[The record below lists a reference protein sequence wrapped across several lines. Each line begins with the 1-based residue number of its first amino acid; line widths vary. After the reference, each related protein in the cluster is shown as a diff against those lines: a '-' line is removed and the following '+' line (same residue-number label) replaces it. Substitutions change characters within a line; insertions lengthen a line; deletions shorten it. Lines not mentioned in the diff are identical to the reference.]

1 MMKQVYLILAAMLLL
16 CLAPMPYG
24 YFMLVR
30 FVMMVACGAMAYRYY
45 IDHKTVA
52 AWIFGALALLFQP
65 IYKIALGRGL
75 WNVIDVLAAVLFIAM
90 FVMEK
95 RLANKTMAQKQQLSS
110 NDMKIFD
117 NNEFEF
123 SLKGRLSPKEL
134 VYVASEEDKT
144 LTELFEKRPE
154 ILEGWGKMIGFQIVY
169 LPLLIKRLKDKQ
181 VLQYRAPYLS
191 DAELA
196 DVTVGRSAALDQR
209 SLVTEGTQEG
219 RLQGKNDF
227 LLQYL
232 ENPADRKRIK
242 QGLIRTENILRG
254 SDGKDKAL
262 NRFYPLS
269 SVGGEP
275 IADQLFRIGRQ
286 IASEQAEYQ
295 KQHPRYDDEDDE
307 FGGPE
312 EYDDWEAVTDAA
324 PDADASFNSQQD
336 DENID
341 DLLEEVRE
349 RIAKLRQRG
358 ISEYILEQL
367 IHPDDR
373 LSRMV
378 ITKDWRIMLPD
389 YNDMEIKMEPLVKA
403 VYLLFLLHP
412 EGIAFKSLPDYRQEL
427 TEIYAK
433 LRPLGLSERAM
444 QSIED
449 VTNPLLNSINE
460 KCARIRG
467 AFLSQFDNHMAK
479 SYYIDGIRGEAKK
492 ISLPRNLVVWE

>member
-1 MMKQVYLILAAMLLL
+1 MMRTSYIILVIMLLL

-30 FVMMVACGAMAYRYY
+30 FVMMVACGAMAYHYY
-45 IDHKTVA
+45 LDHKTVA

-65 IYKIALGRGL
+65 IYKIALGREL
-75 WNVIDVLAAVLFIAM
+75 WNVIDVLAAVLFIVM

-95 RLANKTMAQKQQLSS
+95 RLANKTTTKKQQLSS
-110 NDMKIFD
+110 NDMNIFD
-117 NNEFEF
+117 NNEIEF
-123 SLKGRLSPKEL
+123 TLKGKLSPKEL
-134 VYVASEEDKT
+134 VYVASEEDKA

-154 ILEGWGKMIGFQIVY
+154 VLEGWGKMIGFQIVY

-196 DVTVGRSAALDQR
+196 DVTVGRSA
-209 SLVTEGTQEG
+209 EG

-232 ENPADRKRIK
+232 VNPADRKKIK
-242 QGLIRTENILRG
+242 QGLIRTENIHRG
-254 SDGKDKAL
+254 SDGRDKAL

-286 IASEQAEYQ
+286 IASEQAEYL
-295 KQHPRYDDEDDE
+295 KQLPRYDDEDDE
-307 FGGPE
+307 YGGPE
-312 EYDDWEAVTDAA
+312 EYDDWEAA
-324 PDADASFNSQQD
+324 PDADTDADESFNSQQD
-336 DENID
+336 EENID

-367 IHPDDR
+367 IHPEDR

-389 YNDMEIKMEPLVKA
+389 YNNMEIKMEPLVKA

-433 LRPLGLSERAM
+433 LRPLGLSDRAM

-449 VTNPLLNSINE
+449 VTNPLHNSINE

-492 ISLPRNLVVWE
+492 ISLPRRLVTWE